1 MKPVK
6 VGIMPLEQYKK
17 YTIAIARGQIKPKK
31 SDPKIWFDSI
41 ETCMQVLS
49 THNLNLLKLIDE
61 KKPESVKELARISGR
76 QKSNLS
82 RTLKKFEHYRIVDLI
97 QNERRKK
104 PVARATQFDIL
115 IGRDHEFNHK
125 SAG

>member
-6 VGIMPLEQYKK
+6 VGIMPFEQYKK

-61 KKPESVKELARISGR
+61 KKPESVEELARISGR

-82 RTLKKFEHYRIVDLI
+82 RTLKKFERHRIVDLVQI
-97 QNERRKK
+97 ERRKK
-104 PVARATQFDIL
+104 PVALATQFDIL
-115 IGRDHEFNHK
+115 IGRGHEFNHK
-125 SAG
+125 TIG

>member
-6 VGIMPLEQYKK
+6 VGIMPLEQYKR
-17 YTIAIARGQIKPKK
+17 YTIGIARGQIKPKK
-31 SDPKIWFDSI
+31 SDPKIWFDTI

-61 KKPESVKELARISGR
+61 KKPESVEELARISGR
-76 QKSNLS
+76 QKGNLS
-82 RTLKKFEHYRIVDLI
+82 RTLKKFERHRIVELI
-97 QNERRKK
+97 QNQRRKK

-115 IGRDHEFNHK
+115 IGREHEFDHK
-125 SAG
+125 SVG

>member
-6 VGIMPLEQYKK
+6 VGIMPFEQYKK
-17 YTIAIARGQIKPKK
+17 YTIGVARGQIKPKK

-49 THNLNLLKLIDE
+49 TRNLNLLKLIDE
-61 KKPESVKELARISGR
+61 KRPESVEELAKLSDR

-82 RTLKKFEHYRIVDLI
+82 RTLKKFERHHIVDLV

-104 PVARATQFDIL
+104 PIAHATQFNIL
-115 IGRDHEFNHK
+115 IGREHGFDRK
-125 SAG
+125 LGG

>member
-6 VGIMPLEQYKK
+6 VGIMPLDQYKR
-17 YTIAIARGQIKPKK
+17 YTIAIARGHIRRKK

-61 KKPESVKELARISGR
+61 KKPESVEELARISGR

-82 RTLKKFEHYRIVDLI
+82 RTLKRFERHHIVDLV

-104 PVARATQFDIL
+104 PVALATQFDIL
-115 IGRDHEFNHK
+115 IGREHEFAQNQ
-125 SAG
+125 

>member
-6 VGIMPLEQYKK
+6 VGIMPFEQYKK
-17 YTIAIARGQIKPKK
+17 YTIGVARGQIKPKK

-61 KKPESVKELARISGR
+61 KKPESVEELARISGR

-82 RTLKKFEHYRIVDLI
+82 RTLKRFERHRIVELI
-97 QNERRKK
+97 QIERRKK
-104 PVARATQFDIL
+104 PVALATQFDIL
-115 IGRDHEFNHK
+115 IGREHEFDHK
-125 SAG
+125 TVG

>member
-6 VGIMPLEQYKK
+6 VGIMPLEQYKR
-17 YTIAIARGQIKPKK
+17 YTIGIARGQIKPKK
-31 SDPKIWFDSI
+31 SDPKIWFDTI

-61 KKPESVKELARISGR
+61 KKPESVEELARISGR
-76 QKSNLS
+76 QKGNLS
-82 RTLKKFEHYRIVDLI
+82 RTLKKFERHRIVELI
-97 QNERRKK
+97 QNQRRKK

-115 IGRDHEFNHK
+115 IGREHEFNHK
-125 SAG
+125 SVG